1 MLAVGDKPVD
11 QDALGPSDYGASMR
25 SSSSAAAR
33 RRGASRGAG
42 AAPTPRLDD
51 RFDPRVAV
59 RAVAWSPN
67 LGRGL
72 LLASGT
78 AVGLVR
84 VEWAEAG
91 DDAPPAS

>member
-1 MLAVGDKPVD
+1 MLHGFYPEGFWPA
-11 QDALGPSDYGASMR
+11 
-25 SSSSAAAR
+25 
-33 RRGASRGAG
+33 RGAG